1 MLGEDNVGDPQSVA
15 SAPGDAGVGRDLHVH
30 CYNQFEE
37 SRPVGGCSGVEE

>member
-1 MLGEDNVGDPQSVA
+1 
-15 SAPGDAGVGRDLHVH
+15 VGRDLHVH